1 VDEVGAAGRRRWLIL
16 ALGLAAQAASCCFIY
31 GLPYLLPALRSGAH
45 LDLARAGAVI
55 ACPTAGVLLALVA
68 WGAAADRYGER
79 IVMAVG
85 LGAAGVLLLVAVAG
99 SRLVAAAGSGLA
111 GGRAGAGSGVA
122 VLAGGLVLAGAAGAS
137 VNAAS
142 GRVVLGWFSA
152 RERGLA
158 MGARQTAQPLGVAL
172 ASVTL
177 PVLAARYGYRAALVF
192 PAVLCLV
199 VAALVAALVRDPPR
213 PARAAGERPVSPYR
227 RPALWRVHG
236 ASALLVVPQFAVS
249 AFALE
254 FLVAERHWDAAAAGR
269 VLGVA
274 ALAGALGRLA
284 AGAWSDRVASRLGPM
299 RLLAAANAVVMA
311 ALAAAALLHSAA
323 SVVALLVGAVI
334 TVSTNGL
341 AFTATA
347 ELAGHAW
354 AGRALGVQNTG
365 QNLVAAAVP
374 AALGALITATGY
386 GPAFLIAAT
395 FPVLAALTTP
405 PDQRTSPVRSSA

>member
-1 VDEVGAAGRRRWLIL
+1 MIL
-16 ALGLAAQAASCCFIY
+16 ALGMGAQAASCCFIY

-45 LDLARAGAVI
+45 LDLTRAGAVI
-55 ACPTAGVLLALVA
+55 ACPTIGVLLALVA

-79 IVMAVG
+79 VVMAVG
-85 LGAAGVLLLVAVAG
+85 LAAAGVLLL
-99 SRLVAAAGSGLA
+99 AAATPVSGLT
-111 GGRAGAGSGVA
+111 GGRLGAGWGLA
-122 VLAGGLVLAGAAGAS
+122 VLAGGLVAAGAAGAS

-177 PVLAARYGYRAALVF
+177 PVLAARYGFRAALVF

-213 PARAAGERPVSPYR
+213 PAAVPGERPVSPYR

-274 ALAGALGRLA
+274 ALVGALGRLA
-284 AGAWSDRVASRLGPM
+284 AGAWSDRVGSRLRPM
-299 RLLAAANAVVMA
+299 RLLAAANAVVVA

-323 SVVALLVGAVI
+323 SVAALLVGAVI

-374 AALGALITATGY
+374 VALGALITATGY
-386 GPAFLIAAT
+386 GPAFLIAAA
-395 FPVLAALTTP
+395 FPVLAAVTTP
-405 PDQRTSPVRSSA
+405 PDRPAHRPESILDADSQET

>member
-45 LDLARAGAVI
+45 LDLTRAGAVI

-111 GGRAGAGSGVA
+111 GGRAGAGSGLA

-199 VAALVAALVRDPPR
+199 VAARVAGRVRGPP
-213 PARAAGERPVSPYR
+213 

-311 ALAAAALLHSAA
+311 ALATAALLHSAA

>member
-1 VDEVGAAGRRRWLIL
+1 MDEVRTASRRRWLIL
-16 ALGLAAQAASCCFIY
+16 ALGVAAQAAACCFIY

-45 LDLARAGAVI
+45 LDLTRAGAVI
-55 ACPTAGVLLALVA
+55 ACPTLGVLLALVA

-79 IVMAVG
+79 IVMAIG
-85 LGAAGVLLLVAVAG
+85 LAAAGALLLVA
-99 SRLVAAAGSGLA
+99 AAMSGLA
-111 GGRAGAGSGVA
+111 A
-122 VLAGGLVLAGAAGAS
+122 LAAGLVLAGAAGAS

-142 GRVVLGWFSA
+142 GRVVLGWFAA

-177 PVLAARYGYRAALVF
+177 PVLAARYGFRVALVF

-213 PARAAGERPVSPYR
+213 PPAREDGQRPPSPYR

-254 FLVAERHWDAAAAGR
+254 FLVEQRHWDAAVAGR

-274 ALAGALGRLA
+274 ALVGALGRLA

-299 RLLAAANAVVMA
+299 RLLAGVNAVVMA
-311 ALAAAALLHSAA
+311 ALATAALLHSAA
-323 SVVALLVGAVI
+323 AVLALLAGAVI
-334 TVSTNGL
+334 TASTNGL

-374 AALGALITATGY
+374 ATLGALITATGY
-386 GPAFLIAAT
+386 GAAFLVAAA
-395 FPVLAALTTP
+395 FPVLAAVTTP
-405 PDQRTSPVRSSA
+405 PDQAKERAESRRTA

>member
-1 VDEVGAAGRRRWLIL
+1 MDEVRAAGRRRWLIL
-16 ALGLAAQAASCCFIY
+16 ALGMAAQAASCCYIY

-45 LDLARAGAVI
+45 LDLARAGALI
-55 ACPTAGVLLALVA
+55 ACPTIGVLLALVA

-85 LGAAGVLLLVAVAG
+85 LAAAGVLLLVA
-99 SRLVAAAGSGLA
+99 AAVPGLA
-111 GGRAGAGSGVA
+111 A
-122 VLAGGLVLAGAAGAS
+122 LAGVLVLAGAAGAS

-177 PVLAARYGYRAALVF
+177 PVLAGRYGYRAALIF

-213 PARAAGERPVSPYR
+213 PPVRAGERPASPYR

-254 FLVAERHWDAAAAGR
+254 FLVAQRHWDAAAAGR
-269 VLGVA
+269 VLGLA
-274 ALAGALGRLA
+274 ALGGALGRLA
-284 AGAWSDRVASRLGPM
+284 AGAWSDRVGSRLRPM
-299 RLLAAANAVVMA
+299 RLLAAANAVVVA
-311 ALAAAALLHSAA
+311 ALATAVLLHSALA
-323 SVVALLVGAVI
+323 VAALLAGAMI
-334 TVSTNGL
+334 TASTNGL

-374 AALGALITATGY
+374 ATLGALIAAAGY
-386 GPAFLIAAT
+386 GPAFLIAAA

-405 PDQRTSPVRSSA
+405 PDQAA